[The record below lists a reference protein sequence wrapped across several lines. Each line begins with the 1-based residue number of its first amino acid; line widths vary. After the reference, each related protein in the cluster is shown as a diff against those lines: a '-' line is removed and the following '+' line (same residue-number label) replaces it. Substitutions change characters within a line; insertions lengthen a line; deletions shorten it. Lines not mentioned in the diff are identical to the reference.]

1 MKRFLK
7 TLFLLLLVIM
17 PVTFA
22 SAKKTTTTTAASTG
36 TPDKVT
42 MYVFYG
48 STCPHC
54 QELEEYIAT
63 TLKKDSRVKDI
74 LEVKYYEVWENSTNA
89 SFMTTVGT
97 QLGTQV
103 KGVPFIV
110 IGEKYFSGYG
120 ETMNEEI
127 VSTIKNQKDNSKYV
141 DVVAELVKATG
152 AQLTESNPEPAG
164 ANDNKDETKK
174 NNIIGIVILVVTLAV
189 IVIIIFTRHKDE
201 DEEDVEEVEEEVTET
216 IKEDDEP
223 VKTVSKTTS
232 TKKKTKK
239 SKK

>member
-7 TLFLLLLVIM
+7 TLLLLLLVLM

-22 SAKKTTTTTAASTG
+22 SAKKTTTTTAAASGG
-36 TPDKVT
+36 TTDKVT

-74 LEVKYYEVWENSTNA
+74 LEVKYYEVWENSANA
-89 SFMTTVGT
+89 SFMQTVGT

-103 KGVPFIV
+103 KGVPFMV
-110 IGEKYFSGYG
+110 IGDKYFSGYG

-141 DVVAELVKATG
+141 DVVAGLIKSTG

-164 ANDNKDETKK
+164 ANDNKDESKK
-174 NNIIGIVILVVTLAV
+174 NNIIGIIILVVTLAV
-189 IVIIIFTRHKDE
+189 IAVIIFTRHNDE
-201 DEEDVEEVEEEVTET
+201 EEDVEESTNDETTET
-216 IKEDDEP
+216 E
-223 VKTVSKTTS
+223 SKNTS
-232 TKKKTKK
+232 TKAKK

>member
-22 SAKKTTTTTAASTG
+22 SAKKTTTTTEAAATG

-74 LEVKYYEVWENSTNA
+74 LDVKYYEVWENTSNA
-89 SFMTTVGT
+89 SFMQTVGT
-97 QLGTQV
+97 QLGVQV
-103 KGVPFIV
+103 KGVPFVV
-110 IGEKYFSGYG
+110 IGDQYFSGYG
-120 ETMNEEI
+120 ESMNEEI
-127 VSTIKNQKDNSKYV
+127 VSTIKGQKDNAKYV
-141 DVVAELVKATG
+141 DVVATLVSSTG
-152 AQLTESNPEPAG
+152 AQLTESNPEPASNT
-164 ANDNKDETKK
+164 NDKDSIT
-174 NNIIGIVILVVTLAV
+174 
-189 IVIIIFTRHKDE
+189 
-201 DEEDVEEVEEEVTET
+201 
-216 IKEDDEP
+216 
-223 VKTVSKTTS
+223 
-232 TKKKTKK
+232 
-239 SKK
+239 